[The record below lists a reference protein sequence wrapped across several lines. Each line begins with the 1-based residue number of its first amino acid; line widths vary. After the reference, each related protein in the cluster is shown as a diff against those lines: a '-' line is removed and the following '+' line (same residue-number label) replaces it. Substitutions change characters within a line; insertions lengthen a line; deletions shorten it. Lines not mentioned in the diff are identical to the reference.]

1 VAEPTFDCPDLDAFC
16 LIDRMG
22 LTVTGQL
29 VGEDHTV
36 LACRVLEPDDPLER
50 DSWCGRC
57 GVEGAARDS
66 VLRRLAHV
74 PMGWRPTVLDVTIR
88 RYRCA
93 GCGHVWRQDTS
104 SAAAPRSKLSR
115 AAVLWA
121 LKSVVIDRLSI
132 ARVAEGLGASWHTAN
147 DAVLAAGRQLL
158 IEDPTRLHG
167 VRVLGVD
174 EHCWCHPRAGAGPT
188 VRNHPEVKEQRDVC
202 RGATERIRPHRA
214 GRGRRPAREL

>member
-57 GVEGAARDS
+57 GVEGAARDT

-132 ARVAEGLGASWHTAN
+132 ARVAEGLGASWHRQRRRPRRRP
-147 DAVLAAGRQLL
+147 AAADRGPHSPGR
-158 IEDPTRLHG
+158 
-167 VRVLGVD
+167 
-174 EHCWCHPRAGAGPT
+174 GAGP
-188 VRNHPEVKEQRDVC
+188 
-202 RGATERIRPHRA
+202 
-214 GRGRRPAREL
+214 RGRRALLAPSPGRCRPNRQKPPRSEGAARCMPWRD